1 MSSRRDFIT
10 LLGGAAVAWPLAV
23 RAQQPAMPVIGF
35 ARARTGEGDL
45 VVRACVG
52 QRLIAIEYLADD
64 FNVLAGVHDASSVIA
79 VIAVMAGGRAGI
91 CIIAVPTLILVV
103 RASTHA
109 AGVTASE
116 P

>member
-1 MSSRRDFIT
+1 M
-10 LLGGAAVAWPLAV
+10 
-23 RAQQPAMPVIGF
+23 
-35 ARARTGEGDL
+35 
-45 VVRACVG
+45 
-52 QRLIAIEYLADD
+52 
-64 FNVLAGVHDASSVIA
+64 A
-79 VIAVMAGGRAGI
+79 VIAVMAGVRAGI